1 MSMIPERYRPKLPPY
16 WRENE
21 VAVNHFEGAGGEIDY
36 QKARKEDLD
45 RQMDI
50 RTVTWGI
57 IYWEYIFKVVPKA
70 NDSIETRRARVIAK
84 FRKKNPFT
92 PAEAIEQTNLFI
104 SPDGAGRVEVI
115 ENPDTGQFIISVPLR
130 TLLDLPSW
138 IEAIE
143 KRKRVPHVF
152 IPNMYEG
159 GELQVSSGRSKTY
172 VAHDRYCGTFSSGGD
187 WSL

>member
-21 VAVNHFEGAGGEIDY
+21 VVVNHLEGAGGEIDY
-36 QKARKEDLD
+36 QRAKKLDLD

-57 IYWEYIFKVVPKA
+57 VYWEYIFKVVPKA
-70 NDSIETRRARVIAK
+70 DDSIETRRARVIAK

-92 PAEAIEQTNLFI
+92 PAEAIEQTTFFI
-104 SPDGAGRVEVI
+104 SPNGAGRIEVI
-115 ENPDTGQFIISVPLR
+115 ENPSPGHFIISVPLR
-130 TLLDLPSW
+130 TLLDLPNW

-152 IPNMYEG
+152 IPNMFEG
-159 GELQVSSGRSKTY
+159 GELQVSAERNKTY
-172 VAHDRYCGTFSSGGD
+172 IVQEQYCGSFSSGGG